1 MARSDFRFKTPVR
14 VRWMECDAQGIVYN
28 GAYLG
33 YLEIG
38 QAEYY
43 RNLGFAIYIIPQSG
57 YFDFAVVRTT
67 LEFKAPARVDEIIE
81 LHVRVSAI
89 GNTSLTLNMEIYPEG
104 SDRLLTSIET
114 VYVGYDAA
122 TESSRPVPDDIRR
135 LVTHYEETGEVLPI
149 DQFQGNQ
156 LRPAVTALIR

>member
-1 MARSDFRFKTPVR
+1 MAKTDFRFKTSIR

-57 YFDFAVVRTT
+57 YFDFAVAKSTQ
-67 LEFKAPARVDEIIE
+67 EFKSPAKVDEIIE
-81 LHVRVSAI
+81 LYVRVSHI
-89 GNTSLTLNMEIYPEG
+89 GTSSLILHLEIYPED
-104 SDRLLTSIET
+104 SDLMLTSIET
-114 VYVGYDAA
+114 VYVGYDAK
-122 TESSRPVPDDIRR
+122 TKRSKPVPDAIRQ
-135 LVTHYEETGEVLPI
+135 LVTQYEETGEVLPI
-149 DQFQGNQ
+149 GQFPDLAKATEFRRN
-156 LRPAVTALIR
+156 

>member
-1 MARSDFRFKTPVR
+1 MAKSDFRFMTPVR

-57 YFDFAVVRTT
+57 YFDFAVVKSTQ
-67 LEFKAPARVDEIIE
+67 EFKAPAKVDEIIE
-81 LHVRVSAI
+81 LHVRVSNI
-89 GNTSLTLNMEIYPEG
+89 GNTSLTLNLEIYPAG
-104 SDRLLTSIET
+104 GDRLLTSIEA
-114 VYVGYDAA
+114 VYVGYDA
-122 TESSRPVPDDIRR
+122 TSETTKRVPDDIRR
-135 LVTHYEETGEVLPI
+135 LVTHFEETGEVQPME
-149 DQFQGNQ
+149 QFPELAKATNFGHG
-156 LRPAVTALIR
+156 

>member
-1 MARSDFRFKTPVR
+1 MAKSDFRFKTPVR

-43 RNLGFAIYIIPQSG
+43 RNLGFAIYRIPQSG
-57 YFDFAVVRTT
+57 YFDFAVVKSTQI
-67 LEFKAPARVDEIIE
+67 FKAPARVDEIIE
-81 LHVRVSAI
+81 LHVRVSNI
-89 GNTSLTLNMEIYPEG
+89 GNTSLTLNLEIYPEG
-104 SDRLLTSIET
+104 SDRLLTEIET

-122 TESSRPVPDDIRR
+122 TETTKRVPDDIRR
-135 LVTHYEETGEVLPI
+135 LVTHFEETGEVLPM
-149 DQFQGNQ
+149 DQFPELAKATSFKQ
-156 LRPAVTALIR
+156 R

>member
-1 MARSDFRFKTPVR
+1 MPKADFKFKTPVR

-43 RNLGFAIYIIPQSG
+43 RNLGFAIYVIPKSG
-57 YFDFAVVRTT
+57 YFDFAVVKST

-81 LHVRVSAI
+81 LHVRVSNI

-104 SDRLLTSIET
+104 NERLLTSIET
-114 VYVGYDAA
+114 IYVGYDAE
-122 TESSRPVPDDIRR
+122 TESTKRVPDDIRR
-135 LVTHYEETGEVLPI
+135 LVTHFEQTGEVLPM
-149 DQFQGNQ
+149 DQFPELAKAANSPPG
-156 LRPAVTALIR
+156 

>member
-1 MARSDFRFKTPVR
+1 MPKTDFRFKTSVR

-43 RNLGFAIYIIPQSG
+43 RNLGFAIYIIPKSG
-57 YFDFAVVRTT
+57 YFDFAVVKST
-67 LEFKAPARVDEIIE
+67 LEFKAPAKVDEVIE
-81 LHVRVSAI
+81 LYVRVSNI

-104 SDRLLTSIET
+104 RDRLLTAIEAI
-114 VYVGYDAA
+114 YVGYDAA
-122 TESSRPVPDDIRR
+122 TESTKRVPDDIRR
-135 LVTHYEETGEVLPI
+135 LVARFEETGEVLPLE
-149 DQFQGNQ
+149 QFPDLAKATGYQQ
-156 LRPAVTALIR
+156 K

>member
-1 MARSDFRFKTPVR
+1 MARSDFRFKTSVR

-28 GAYLG
+28 GAYMG

-43 RNLGFAIYIIPQSG
+43 RNLGFAIYIIPKSG
-57 YFDFAVVRTT
+57 YFDFAVVKST
-67 LEFKAPARVDEIIE
+67 LVFKAAARVDEIVD
-81 LHVRVSAI
+81 LLVRISDI
-89 GNTSLTLNMEIYPEG
+89 GNNSLTLNMEIYPEG

-122 TESSRPVPDDIRR
+122 TETTRRVPDDIRQ

-149 DQFQGNQ
+149 EQFPELAN
-156 LRPAVTALIR
+156 ATAYRAD